1 MSHYLIQKA
10 KTKQK
15 VNKSKK
21 KNKHEKKRKV
31 FQLT

>member
-21 KNKHEKKRKV
+21 KNKHEKKRTV
-31 FQLT
+31 FQVT

>member
-21 KNKHEKKRKV
+21 KTNMKRKEQY
-31 FQLT
+31 FK